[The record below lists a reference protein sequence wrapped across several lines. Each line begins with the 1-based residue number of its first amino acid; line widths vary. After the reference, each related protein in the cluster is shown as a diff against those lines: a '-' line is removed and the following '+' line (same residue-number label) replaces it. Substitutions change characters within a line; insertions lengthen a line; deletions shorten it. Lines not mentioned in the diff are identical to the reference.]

1 MAGKATKN
9 RRRSGGRRHIGEHH
23 ARAGLYRQHIGA
35 GQERH
40 YKRRYRHSD
49 LLYEKLPEAE
59 RCYSDGYAV
68 YGS

>member
-1 MAGKATKN
+1 MAGKATKIAA
-9 RRRSGGRRHIGEHH
+9 GVVAVVIFGEHH
-23 ARAGLYRQHIGA
+23 ACAGLYRQHIGA

-40 YKRRYRHSD
+40 YKRRYWHSD